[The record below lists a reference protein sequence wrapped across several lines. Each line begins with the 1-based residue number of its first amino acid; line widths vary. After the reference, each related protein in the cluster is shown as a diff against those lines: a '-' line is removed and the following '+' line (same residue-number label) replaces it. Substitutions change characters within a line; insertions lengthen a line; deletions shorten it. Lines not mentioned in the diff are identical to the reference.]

1 MPEPEHRPDLL
12 ILGDSHTAALV
23 AGARATGLRVGH
35 LYLSGNV
42 WHAGHVTGHPLRGL
56 TSQRRKIAMAINRL
70 RIDAGVPGLFTPG
83 LPVVASF
90 GYHLGRMVP
99 VFGLGGHSA
108 DPATQ
113 GHFISRGFAMA
124 YVRALRGGLIDALVA
139 GARKAPVTV
148 VAPPVVQPDPTAMA
162 LARAITAHL
171 REGGVRVV
179 DPRDDMGLA
188 GDPLP
193 DALRA
198 EDGVHGNDAYGLGVM
213 RQLAAQGLIPGEGAL
228 PSPAA

>member
-1 MPEPEHRPDLL
+1 MRPDLM
-12 ILGDSHTAALV
+12 IIGDSHTAALV
-23 AGARATGLRVGH
+23 AGAGAMGLRAGH
-35 LYLSGNV
+35 LYLSGNI
-42 WHAGHVTGHPLRGL
+42 WHAGLVTGHPLRGL
-56 TSQRRKIAMAINRL
+56 TSGKRRIAVAINRV
-70 RIDAGVPGLFTPG
+70 RIAAGVPGLFTPG

-99 VFGLGGHSA
+99 VFGIAGHTA
-108 DPATQ
+108 DPGTQ
-113 GHFISRGFAMA
+113 GHFVSQGFAMA

-139 GARKAPVTV
+139 GAARAPVVV

-162 LARAITAHL
+162 MARAVTAHL
-171 REGGVRVV
+171 RAGGVRVV
-179 DPRDDMGLA
+179 DPRDGMGVA

-198 EDGVHGNDAYGLGVM
+198 ADGVHGNDAYGLGLM
-213 RQLAAQGLIPGEGAL
+213 RQLAAQGLIPGKDAL

>member
-1 MPEPEHRPDLL
+1 MRPDML

-23 AGARATGLRVGH
+23 AGAGAMGLSVGH
-35 LYLSGNV
+35 LCLSGNI
-42 WHAGHVTGHPLRGL
+42 WHAGVVTGHRLRGL
-56 TSQRRKIAMAINRL
+56 TAGKRRVAVAINRM
-70 RIDAGVPGLFTPG
+70 RIRAGVPSLFTPG

-99 VFGLGGHSA
+99 VFGIAGHSA

-113 GHFISRGFAMA
+113 GHFVSRGFAMA
-124 YVRALRGGLIDALVA
+124 YTRALRGGLMDALVA
-139 GARKAPVTV
+139 GAARAPVVV

-162 LARAITAHL
+162 MARAITAQL
-171 REGGVRVV
+171 RAGGVHVV
-179 DPRDDMGLA
+179 DPRDGMGAA

-193 DALRA
+193 GALRA
-198 EDGVHGNDAYGLGVM
+198 DDGVHGNAAYGLGVM
-213 RQLAAQGLIPGEGAL
+213 RQLAAQGLIPGKDAL